1 MIPMPKEYTVSR
13 AMRRTMEEPSI
24 RQETTLRE
32 AVVRGVAQSFE
43 LDGLDEARRVFD
55 VMKGLF
61 SGNRDWP
68 DIEEEVMEFF
78 KEQKRLEVQAA
89 GERQLQMDK
98 ALIEGLSNGLNPGQ
112 LNFLTGGT
120 AQALYH
126 STATGGHK

>member
-1 MIPMPKEYTVSR
+1 MSKEDTASLV
-13 AMRRTMEEPSI
+13 MRRMTKEPAD

-32 AVVRGVAQSFE
+32 AVVRRVVQSFD
-43 LDGLDEARRVFD
+43 LDGLDKAREEFE

-98 ALIEGLSNGLNPGQ
+98 ALIEGLSKGLATGQ
-112 LNFLTGGT
+112 MNLLTGAA

-126 STATGGHK
+126 PTTGGHKR

>member
-1 MIPMPKEYTVSR
+1 MPKEDTASR
-13 AMRRTMEEPSI
+13 IMRRTTKEPSV

-32 AVVRGVAQSFE
+32 AVARRVVQSFE
-43 LDGLDEARRVFD
+43 LDGLDEARKVFED
-55 VMKGLF
+55 MKILF

-98 ALIEGLSNGLNPGQ
+98 ALIEGLSNGLVTGQ
-112 LNFLTGGT
+112 MNLLTGAA
-120 AQALYH
+120 AQALYNQ
-126 STATGGHK
+126 TTGGHK